1 MHSYDL
7 LGERCISLIALLG
20 PLKRGKALFQLGI
33 PGVNSELLGKYE
45 HNMAPYGMA
54 VAFDARLVIYS

>member
-1 MHSYDL
+1 M
-7 LGERCISLIALLG
+7 IALLG